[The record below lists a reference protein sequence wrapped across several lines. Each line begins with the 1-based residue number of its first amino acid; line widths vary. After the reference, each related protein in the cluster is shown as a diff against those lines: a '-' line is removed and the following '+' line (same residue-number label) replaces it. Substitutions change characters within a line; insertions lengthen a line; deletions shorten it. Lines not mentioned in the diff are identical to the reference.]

1 MRKDKDGRSLA
12 RRIGDELVGGLA
24 HAVVALSRALGP
36 DRASDLGGFVARTLG
51 PRLGVS
57 KRALRNLAMAMPE
70 LDAAARARI
79 LREIWDNLGR
89 TTLEYPHITFLA
101 EHRTEHSGGDHIREA
116 LKQGKSIFFV
126 AGHLANWEIAP
137 AILKM
142 HGLSLNIVYRA
153 VNNPRIDEL
162 VKRCRGVGAAETI
175 PKGFRGAQ
183 RVKKLLAEHAHFGM
197 LLDQKQNDGIA
208 VPFFGRDAMTASA
221 AALFALRFDALLL
234 PAQVERIGGAHFR
247 VTAYPPL
254 EIRRTDDRDADIR
267 AIMTSFNAELERWIR
282 QRPGQWL
289 WLHQRWPKGQ
299 PGSS

>member
-1 MRKDKDGRSLA
+1 MSRESDGRGFG
-12 RRIGDELVGGLA
+12 RRIADETIGG
-24 HAVVALSRALGP
+24 VVRAIFALSRALGP
-36 DRASDLGGFVARTLG
+36 DRASALGGWVARQIG

-57 KRALRNLAMAMPE
+57 KRALRNLARAMPE
-70 LDAAARARI
+70 LDAAARVR
-79 LREIWDNLGR
+79 LLHEVWDNLGR
-89 TTLEYPHITFLA
+89 TALEYPHINFLA

-126 AGHLANWEIAP
+126 AGHLEYWEIAP
-137 AILKM
+137 EILKL

-162 VKRCRGVGAAETI
+162 VKECRGVGAAETI

-183 RVKKLLAEHAHFGM
+183 RVKRLLKEHAHFGM

-234 PAQVERIGGAHFR
+234 PAQVERLGGAHFR

-254 EIRRTDDRDADIR
+254 EIQRTADRDADVR
-267 AIMTSFNAELERWIR
+267 AIMTMFNAELERWIR

-289 WLHQRWPKGQ
+289 WLHQRWPKG
-299 PGSS
+299 

>member
-1 MRKDKDGRSLA
+1 MSKNKDGRGPGQ
-12 RRIGDELVGGLA
+12 RIAD
-24 HAVVALSRALGP
+24 AVVGAAARAIFALSRALGP
-36 DRASDLGGFVARTLG
+36 DRASDLGGWVARKLG

-70 LDAAARARI
+70 LSAAERERI
-79 LREIWDNLGR
+79 LIEIWDNLGR

-101 EHRTEHSGGDHIREA
+101 EHRTEHLGDDHVRAA
-116 LKQGKSIFFV
+116 LAQGKSIFFV

-153 VNNPRIDEL
+153 VNNPHVDDLIKE
-162 VKRCRGVGAAETI
+162 CRGVGAAETI

-183 RVKKLLAEHAHFGM
+183 RVKKLLTEHAHFGM

-234 PAQVERIGGAHFR
+234 PAQVERLGGAHFR

-254 EIRRTDDRDADIR
+254 EIQRSGDREADVL
-267 AIMTSFNAELERWIR
+267 AIMTKFNAELERWIR

-289 WLHQRWPKGQ
+289 WLHQRWPKG
-299 PGSS
+299 

>member
-1 MRKDKDGRSLA
+1 MSDDTDRRSFG
-12 RRIGDELVGGLA
+12 RRIADRLLGAIARAIFV
-24 HAVVALSRALGP
+24 LSRALGP
-36 DRASDLGGFVARTLG
+36 DRASDLGGWVARRIG

-57 KRALRNLAMAMPE
+57 KRALRNLARAMPE
-70 LDAAARARI
+70 LDEAARARV
-79 LREIWDNLGR
+79 LVEIWDNLGR

-101 EHRTEHSGGDHIREA
+101 EHRTEHSGGDHIRAA

-137 AILKM
+137 AILKQ

-153 VNNPRIDEL
+153 VNNPHIDDL
-162 VKRCRGVGAAETI
+162 VKECRGVGAAETI

-183 RVKKLLAEHAHFGM
+183 RVKKLLQEHAHFGM
-197 LLDQKQNDGIA
+197 LLDQKQNDGIP

-234 PAQVERIGGAHFR
+234 PAQVERTGGANFR

-254 EIRRTDDRDADIR
+254 AIQRSGDRDADVR

-289 WLHQRWPKGQ
+289 WLHQRWPKG
-299 PGSS
+299 